1 MLKRAGNSKRAFS
14 NPESILIVKL
24 GSIGDVVHTLPVLNA
39 LRSGLPDT
47 RIGWVVERTSAGLLE
62 GHSSLDELIV
72 FERDRERPLAT
83 IQAFAEVVG
92 RLRRANY
99 EMSLDIHGNIRSGLM
114 SFLSGAP
121 RRLGFTGGSSRIE
134 PLNTLFSN
142 RRVPE
147 GNRPHIIERNLSF
160 VSALGLNGGEI
171 SFRLPVNET
180 SRGKARNFLASR
192 KILGRLIILHPGSEQ
207 PAKRWAPENY
217 SSLIDAIGEDFKDMA
232 IILTGG
238 EREHGL
244 LRKILS
250 MSRLSPVIADC
261 LGISELAALLE
272 GASLVIASDTGPL
285 HIASALGRKVIGLYG
300 PTEPGRNG
308 PYGSGSVVIRKSRLV
323 GDITVA
329 DVLERVRLCLGQYR
343 KS

>member
-1 MLKRAGNSKRAFS
+1 MLKRASNSKK
-14 NPESILIVKL
+14 PESILIVKL
-24 GSIGDVVHTLPVLNA
+24 GSIGDVVHTLPVLNV

-62 GHSSLDELIV
+62 GHPALDELVV

-83 IQAFAEVVG
+83 IQAFAEVVR

-114 SFLSGAP
+114 SFLSGA
-121 RRLGFTGGSSRIE
+121 RCRLGFTGGSSRIE

-147 GNRPHIIERNLSF
+147 GSRPHIIERNLSF
-160 VSALGLNGGEI
+160 ASALGLNGGEI
-171 SFRLPVNET
+171 TFRLPVNET
-180 SRGKARNFLASR
+180 SRGKVRNFLASR
-192 KILGRLIILHPGSEQ
+192 KIPGRHFIVLHPGSEQ

-217 SSLIDAIGEDFKDMA
+217 SSLIDAMGEDFKDMA
-232 IILTGG
+232 MVLTGG
-238 EREHGL
+238 KAEHGL

-250 MSRLSPVIADC
+250 MSKLSPVIADC
-261 LGISELAALLE
+261 LSISELVALLD

-308 PYGSGSVVIRKSRLV
+308 PYGRGSVVVRKSRSV
-323 GDITVA
+323 GDITVT
-329 DVLERVRLCLGQYR
+329 DVMERVRLCLGQYQ